1 LDARRFLQF
10 VALILISDVR
20 WVKMQHN
27 ALKGLTVREIMEAME
42 TIVEV
47 RYSGRYGKIVTETGP
62 LQRDIMDAFALTT
75 DSQLHRSGN

>member
-1 LDARRFLQF
+1 
-10 VALILISDVR
+10 
-20 WVKMQHN
+20 MQHN